1 MLDGDSDS
9 LVLDEDEG
17 IELELNRN
25 VRFFF
30 TRGQHRKENAVNAFQ
45 FRLATLHG
53 ALDPCIAC
61 TCGST
66 MLPHL

>member
-9 LVLDEDEG
+9 LVLDEG
-17 IELELNRN
+17 IELELNCN
-25 VRFFF
+25 VRFVF
-30 TRGQHRKENAVNAFQ
+30 TPGQHRKENAINGFQ

-53 ALDPCIAC
+53 ALHPCIAC

-66 MLPHL
+66 VLPHL